1 MKTIKT
7 KIHGIIIE
15 VIVREFNGMYQ
26 IVSGVYTCGLIR
38 KDEVL

>member
-7 KIHGIIIE
+7 LINGKITK
-15 VIVREFNGMYQ
+15 VQVREFNGMYQ
-26 IVSGVYTCGLIR
+26 IISGAYAMGIVR